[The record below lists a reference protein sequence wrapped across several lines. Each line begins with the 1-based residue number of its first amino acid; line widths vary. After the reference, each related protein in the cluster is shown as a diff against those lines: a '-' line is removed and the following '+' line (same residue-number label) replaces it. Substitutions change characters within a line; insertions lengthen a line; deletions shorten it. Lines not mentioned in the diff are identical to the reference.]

1 MTLRSFYEHVF
12 DTEVKLTGQ
21 RYTQAWDSIEN
32 HKLTPDCLSTE
43 IRIRGTRVWPTKGE
57 LIYIII
63 YIYTVYII
71 YDIFICLYIYN
82 LYIYTYI
89 ININI

>member
-1 MTLRSFYEHVF
+1 MNMSLILKSSSRANVTLRR
-12 DTEVKLTGQ
+12 GI
-21 RYTQAWDSIEN
+21 AIEN

-43 IRIRGTRVWPTKGE
+43 IRIRGTHVFGPPKE
-57 LIYIII
+57 NLYIYN
-63 YIYTVYII
+63 YVYTVYII
-71 YDIFICLYIYN
+71 YDIFICLYIDN